1 MLASIWTRDK
11 NHIKF
16 NQKPV
21 NLPPKILFAMSDRV
35 HQIIHQ
41 LCCENASHA
50 TYIVSITNACGTVM

>member
-1 MLASIWTRDK
+1 M
-11 NHIKF
+11 
-16 NQKPV
+16 
-21 NLPPKILFAMSDRV
+21 NLPPKILLAMSDSV